1 MDTRGWVV
9 LVICASASRV
19 RSLGQHGCEWA
30 WTGVCAVFS
39 LPCGAPCVSESPQL
53 PPLAFTALS
62 APFAVDCVPRGC
74 VWSWG
79 FLEVSAA
86 LRVGPNPV
94 GSVSSLGDAH
104 TGRGHVRTQPEG
116 ASQAVTGIL
125 RISRTQTCL
134 GRRPRDSETEM
145 VVAEAE
151 PAGRRGAKRTGGTVL
166 WFSSLGSRSL
176 SCHPTEF

>member
-9 LVICASASRV
+9 LVIRASASSV

-39 LPCGAPCVSESPQL
+39 LLCGAPCVSESPQL

-79 FLEVSAA
+79 FLEVSTA

-104 TGRGHVRTQPEG
+104 AGRGHVRTQPEG
-116 ASQAVTGIL
+116 ASAGGNWDPPDLQDSDLPVP
-125 RISRTQTCL
+125 CL
-134 GRRPRDSETEM
+134 GRPPRDSETD
-145 VVAEAE
+145 
-151 PAGRRGAKRTGGTVL
+151 GRG
-166 WFSSLGSRSL
+166 
-176 SCHPTEF
+176 